1 MDARPWDEGTAVRGR
16 AVCYF
21 LIPVYVCTAC
31 VPGLHGA
38 AVADIQPQEPQE
50 PQEPTS
56 PRRQHREIW
65 VRPCSPDIAWPWCS
79 ALLCSALSA
88 QFHAMPS
95 ALAGHRQA
103 QKYSPSPSP
112 EQCGRWS
119 RAEATGGGP
128 QATGHRRQATGHRP
142 QATGG
147 PGRGQEAIVRSLSCP
162 TRKRLQ
168 KNPRGCKNPIKHL
181 RICTPLQQHHEN
193 KNSLRT
199 GDPANSGLSRMQLK
213 ITRGQRRAWHKPSR
227 SLFRGHLLEEV
238 REPDLASF

>member
-79 ALLCSALSA
+79 ALLCSALPA

-128 QATGHRRQATGHRP
+128 QATGHRRP
-142 QATGG
+142 
-147 PGRGQEAIVRSLSCP
+147 RSG
-162 TRKRLQ
+162 
-168 KNPRGCKNPIKHL
+168 PRGYSPLPIMSNKETSPEKPA
-181 RICTPLQQHHEN
+181 RVQKSNKASTYMYTTP
-193 KNSLRT
+193 
-199 GDPANSGLSRMQLK
+199 AASREQE
-213 ITRGQRRAWHKPSR
+213 
-227 SLFRGHLLEEV
+227 LLEDGRSRKLGVEQDAAKNNT
-238 REPDLASF
+238 RSAACMAQAESKPFSRPPT